1 MTLKTGS
8 PLSTEI
14 SMSHGPSQSILDN
27 LTTAVLTFDGALRL
41 TSINP
46 AGEMLFEVSSKKV
59 VGQPLAGL
67 LPHSLRLV
75 KTLKQ
80 TLASRHPFTARGVRL
95 LLPGGAHDHRGLYGH
110 ATARQRAR
118 R

>member
-46 AGEMLFEVSSKKV
+46 AGEMLFEVSSKKWSANRSPV
-59 VGQPLAGL
+59 C
-67 LPHSLRLV
+67 
-75 KTLKQ
+75 
-80 TLASRHPFTARGVRL
+80 SRTAC
-95 LLPGGAHDHRGLYGH
+95 AW
-110 ATARQRAR
+110 
-118 R
+118 